1 MSKSYASTGQNL
13 PTTAYLVAAP
23 ARSDIISSALRSA
36 YPQAH
41 AATDPFSDILAA
53 LDTIDLQKVRR

>member
-1 MSKSYASTGQNL
+1 M
-13 PTTAYLVAAP
+13 AAP

-41 AATDPFSDILAA
+41 AATDPFSDILAV